1 MAQAT
6 TTYDV
11 ITRYKLDDRASRKMD
26 VMSRRFSKLSRN
38 LRLASAGY
46 LLGSGVRSLMKHTVG
61 FNRELGKARN
71 SMATVIQM
79 FNEGA
84 SRGSAMEMSSKF
96 IERMRKDAKET
107 AGTMMEM
114 VDFAKQISAPLMEAG
129 ITMEGLAQFTKKSM
143 VAAAATGVRQDVA
156 ANDIRQAIQRGVT
169 VRDPLANMLLNSIKM
184 SRKEFGKLS
193 KQMRAK
199 TLFRALDSKAIKD
212 AEKAY
217 KKSFEGNYS
226 TMISNLQEFGGK
238 VGEKLFAKLTKL
250 FIKFNK
256 WFDKNKN
263 AVNSM
268 ADRMGNALLTA
279 FNTVQ
284 KVVGF
289 IVEHKELFTLLAK
302 AALVAK
308 TVGVVSDVTMLGA
321 GALNFV
327 RTGMGGMAGRT
338 GSSIVGSAFGAG
350 ANAKGVE
357 AMGVAVTS
365 LVGSAAAGYA
375 LGTMFDDLYD
385 ISGRLVGT
393 FDALDT
399 AAIQDK
405 LRKQGKIKNVNGLT
419 PEGYFNASAHN
430 TTMTMPLIIAKQK
443 KIMLDLKSRLEEYG
457 KFGHTYR
464 GKFYSAKGTPAYM
477 EKEKALASATSLL
490 HSMEGILS
498 MANKRLNIR
507 YSSEWTKSIEEKWA
521 REHSA
526 LFKDVK
532 DKTDPKNNVNIGKLV
547 IQVDSDDPD
556 RLALGLEDLF
566 SDLLK
571 NGAQATGALYEG
583 R

>member
-1 MAQAT
+1 
-6 TTYDV
+6 
-11 ITRYKLDDRASRKMD
+11 
-26 VMSRRFSKLSRN
+26 
-38 LRLASAGY
+38 
-46 LLGSGVRSLMKHTVG
+46 MKHTVG

-84 SRGSAMEMSSKF
+84 TRGNAMEASSKF

-226 TMISNLQEFGGK
+226 TMLSNLQEFGGK

-250 FIKFNK
+250 FMKFNK

-263 AVNSM
+263 AVNDM
-268 ADRMGNALLTA
+268 ANRMGNALLTA

-289 IVEHKELFTLLAK
+289 IVEHKELFILLAK

-321 GALNFV
+321 GAVNFV
-327 RTGMGGMAGRT
+327 RTGMAGMAGRT
-338 GSSIVGSAFGAG
+338 GSSIIGGALGAG
-350 ANAKGVE
+350 ASTAGIA
-357 AMGVAVTS
+357 AMGVATTA
-365 LVGSAAAGYA
+365 LTGSAAAGYA
-375 LGTMFDDLYD
+375 LGTMFDSLYD

-393 FDALDT
+393 FDKLGT
-399 AAIQDK
+399 AAISED
-405 LRKQGKIKNVNGLT
+405 LR
-419 PEGYFNASAHN
+419 
-430 TTMTMPLIIAKQK
+430 
-443 KIMLDLKSRLEEYG
+443 R
-457 KFGHTYR
+457 R
-464 GKFYSAKGTPAYM
+464 GKTKSLTGL
-477 EKEKALASATSLL
+477 EKEAYFKQNDINTVAMMGALQMKQASRVFELGRNFDRYDLSHEKYEFLKDKVDSLSRSTFKKDFQELLKAESML
-490 HSMEGILS
+490 HSIGLQKE
-498 MANKRLNIR
+498 AAQKRLNTLYR
-507 YSSEWTKSIEEKWA
+507 GDKTMEDELNSKK
-521 REHSA
+521 